1 MQLPV
6 VNSTACDDQDASSLL
21 QLLSPTVYSIQTG
34 NENGPHGNCQNA
46 ENICNASLFGWLE
59 KKFGLFIRCLPCIVK
74 KANSGNHHKEKFIRK
89 RESLSIFLSPLLL
102 VDLLACRGSD
112 RRTRKKKK
120 VKEKKE
126 EKKRT
131 LRILAIHIPR
141 RSSILQVIFFIYKF
155 F

>member
-1 MQLPV
+1 MIRMPAHSSSSYPLR
-6 VNSTACDDQDASSLL
+6 STVTRQAMKMGHME
-21 QLLSPTVYSIQTG
+21 TVRMLKTFATRRY
-34 NENGPHGNCQNA
+34 
-46 ENICNASLFGWLE
+46 LVGWR

-120 VKEKKE
+120 VKEKKGRE
-126 EKKRT
+126 EADT
-131 LRILAIHIPR
+131 AHFSNPY
-141 RSSILQVIFFIYKF
+141 SSEKLYFAGNIFYL
-155 F
+155 